1 MFKETLILELTIKL
15 AKMRMWVSNIFVPI
29 MSKKLDV
36 EMFYIVIMTLLLLLC
51 YSVVVCV
58 DLTFK
63 LLVQDVFLELD
74 AQCQNLVVVMMMVV

>member
-51 YSVVVCV
+51 YSIVVCV